1 MRSQASADTLVTLAV
16 QRVLGEI
23 VHRHGA
29 ERVETDVER
38 HALDVESLEQL
49 LREVQAGGGR
59 GRRPGLARVHRL
71 VAAGILERLSDVRRQ
86 RRLAGG
92 LAVQSQPPAPFAE
105 MLEQLHRA
113 VAATRLEAARRP
125 REAFPE
131 PILVETLEEQHLAL
145 RRFDR
150 NARRHDTRVVDH
162 HERVADHVRQLC
174 EPPLVHPLGQAFIEQ
189 QSRLVAARHG
199 MLGNQRRG
207 EVVLELPRFHP
218 APKVPLPDMDDG
230 VVERAKER
238 VGQRAEGAALDA
250 LLTRAREQVETLAA
264 AALVLEETLPGRVGD
279 AVRDEAQP
287 MARNLA
293 EIRGLMNGV
302 IRKLERIDGDLLADR
317 NARVDDLSLLVD
329 LISSGW
335 KGVDARIARME
346 SLLGRLEQGLQESRG
361 AVVYRM
367 EDRRPDAA
375 TS

>member
-1 MRSQASADTLVTLAV
+1 M

-23 VHRHGA
+23 VHRYGP

-38 HALDVESLEQL
+38 DALDVETLEQL

-71 VAAGILERLSDVRRQ
+71 VAAGIRERLRDVRRQ

-92 LAVQSQPPAPFAE
+92 LAVQSQPPPSFAE

-113 VAATRLEAARRP
+113 VAATRLETARRP
-125 REAFPE
+125 CETFPE
-131 PILVETLEEQHLAL
+131 PVLVETLEQQYLAL

-150 NARRHDTRVVDH
+150 NARRHDTRVVDD
-162 HERVADHVRQLC
+162 HERAADHVRQLC
-174 EPPLVHPLGQAFIEQ
+174 EPPLVHPLGQALVEQ

-218 APKVPLPDMDDG
+218 ALKVPLPDMDDG

-346 SLLGRLEQGLQESRG
+346 SLLSRLEQGLQEGRG

-367 EDRRPDAA
+367 EDRRQDAA

>member
-1 MRSQASADTLVTLAV
+1 
-16 QRVLGEI
+16 
-23 VHRHGA
+23 
-29 ERVETDVER
+29 
-38 HALDVESLEQL
+38 
-49 LREVQAGGGR
+49 
-59 GRRPGLARVHRL
+59 
-71 VAAGILERLSDVRRQ
+71 
-86 RRLAGG
+86 
-92 LAVQSQPPAPFAE
+92 
-105 MLEQLHRA
+105 
-113 VAATRLEAARRP
+113 
-125 REAFPE
+125 
-131 PILVETLEEQHLAL
+131 
-145 RRFDR
+145 
-150 NARRHDTRVVDH
+150 
-162 HERVADHVRQLC
+162 
-174 EPPLVHPLGQAFIEQ
+174 
-189 QSRLVAARHG
+189 
-199 MLGNQRRG
+199 
-207 EVVLELPRFHP
+207 
-218 APKVPLPDMDDG
+218 MDDG

-302 IRKLERIDGDLLADR
+302 IRKLERIDGELLADR

-346 SLLGRLEQGLQESRG
+346 SLLGRLEQGLHEGRG

>member
-1 MRSQASADTLVTLAV
+1 MPSENT
-16 QRVLGEI
+16 I
-23 VHRHGA
+23 
-29 ERVETDVER
+29 
-38 HALDVESLEQL
+38 
-49 LREVQAGGGR
+49 
-59 GRRPGLARVHRL
+59 
-71 VAAGILERLSDVRRQ
+71 
-86 RRLAGG
+86 
-92 LAVQSQPPAPFAE
+92 PAAE

-113 VAATRLEAARRP
+113 VAATRLETARRP
-125 REAFPE
+125 CETFPE
-131 PILVETLEEQHLAL
+131 PVLVETLEQQYLAL

-150 NARRHDTRVVDH
+150 NARRHDTCVVDD
-162 HERVADHVRQLC
+162 HERAADHVRQLC
-174 EPPLVHPLGQAFIEQ
+174 EPPLVHPLGQALVEQ

-218 APKVPLPDMDDG
+218 ALKVPLPDMDDG

-346 SLLGRLEQGLQESRG
+346 SLLSRLEQGLQEGRG

-367 EDRRPDAA
+367 EDRRQDAA